1 MAALQRQLEVLAE
14 ENRLLARDLAVIIEE
29 NRVRRRRD
37 RRRIAEEQL
46 LWDRGV
52 RRTGLQSTRR
62 PSVLHICEDCDEG
75 FFRNEVTSTAPERCP
90 TCQGSFEED
99 WNQLETVLGSLAAP
113 TTA

>member
-1 MAALQRQLEVLAE
+1 MAALQRRLEVLAE
-14 ENRLLARDLAVIIEE
+14 ENRVLARDLAVIVEE
-29 NRVRRRRD
+29 NRVRR
-37 RRRIAEEQL
+37 AEEQL

-52 RRTGLQSTRR
+52 RRTGLPSTRR
-62 PSVLHICEDCDEG
+62 PSVLHVCEDCDEG
-75 FFRNEVTSTAPERCP
+75 FFRNEVPSTAPERCP